1 MALQGGKLPYD
12 GDGALTGPARVL
24 YGPSAT
30 AVPTDLWDVVPAVA
44 NAQGEY
50 PAKTGWFDFGLAA
63 EAPSYSHDKETEGI
77 EYEQPSAA
85 LFEQISAITR
95 SFTAQ
100 IAQIDPA
107 NMKIVENT
115 QAATVAI
122 AASANESAM
131 DKVSFGLYDTFET
144 RRIVLVT
151 YRPSGAGEVTEPNG
165 TKRPPAAAL
174 ILPTCR
180 LAAEESEFE
189 FAKGEPVNAEIGF
202 TVFSTPG
209 LPAGQEHGFW
219 IFEKPGAITAV

>member
-1 MALQGGKLPYD
+1 MALSGGRLPYD
-12 GDGALTGPARVL
+12 ETGALTGPARVL
-24 YGPSAT
+24 YGNSAT
-30 AVPTDLWDVVPAVA
+30 AIPVDLWDVIPAQA
-44 NAQGEY
+44 DAQGEY
-50 PAKTGWFDFGLAA
+50 PAKTGWNDFGLAA

-107 NMKIVENT
+107 NMAIVENS
-115 QAATVAI
+115 QAGTTAI
-122 AASANESAM
+122 AAGPNESAQ
-131 DKVSFGLYDTFET
+131 DKVPFGLYDSFLTQ
-144 RRIVLVT
+144 RIVLVT
-151 YRPSGAGEVTEPNG
+151 YRPSGAGEVTEVNG
-165 TKRPPAAAL
+165 TVRSPAAAL

-189 FAKGEPVNAEIGF
+189 FAKGEPVNAEITF

-219 IFEKPGAITAV
+219 IFEKPGVITAV